1 MKANSKKQI
10 ITTLCDCFLF
20 SKNQKKKKKKKMNNE
35 NKENKDLVRLG
46 DNIFNA

>member
-20 SKNQKKKKKKKMNNE
+20 SKNQKKKKKKMKNE
-35 NKENKDLVRLG
+35 KKENKDILILG
-46 DNIFNA
+46 DKIFNA